1 MYNCG
6 LVLEG
11 GGNRAIYTSGVL
23 DAFLENG
30 IDFFPY
36 VIGVSAGTCN
46 AASYIAKNH
55 RRHHNIIINYC
66 ADKRYMGAGSF
77 LKTGEIVNYTWL
89 FGDIVYNL
97 EPIDYETYDKSETVF
112 CSVVINA
119 KTGEGEYL
127 YPKGYRE
134 EANDAIRASASLP
147 FFTKGVKIN
156 GKRYFDGG
164 VLDSIPLK
172 RAFEDGCKK
181 CVVIMTQH
189 DGFVKPQFK
198 RPAMIKFGLSRYPKL
213 AKKTLNRCNIY
224 NEQTKYVK
232 EQAKLGNAFVIQ
244 PEAPLDCPT
253 LERDP
258 KRLEEIYQMGY
269 RQGLEN
275 IEKVKAFMAE

>member
-36 VIGVSAGTCN
+36 VIGVSAGACN
-46 AASYIAKNH
+46 AASFISKN
-55 RRHHNIIINYC
+55 RKRHHDIIVNYC
-66 ADKRYMGAGSF
+66 NDKRYMGVNS
-77 LKTGEIVNYTWL
+77 LLTTGEIVNYNWL

-97 EPIDYETYDKSETVF
+97 VPIDIETYDKSETVF

-127 YPKGYRE
+127 YPKGYKKNV
-134 EANDAIRASASLP
+134 NDAIRASAALP
-147 FFTKGVKIN
+147 FFTKGVKIGGN
-156 GKRYFDGG
+156 RYFDGG
-164 VLDSIPLK
+164 VVDSIPLEK
-172 RAFEDGCKK
+172 AYKDGCKK
-181 CVVIMTQH
+181 CIVIMTQH

-213 AKKTLNRCNIY
+213 AAKTLERCNVY
-224 NEQTKYVK
+224 NRQTKYIK
-232 EQAKLGNAFVIQ
+232 EEQAKGRAFVIQ
-244 PEAPLDCPT
+244 PESSLDCPT
-253 LERDP
+253 LEKDP
-258 KRLEEIYQMGY
+258 QKLEAIYQMGY
-269 RQGLEN
+269 KQGLEN
-275 IEKVKAFMAE
+275 IEKVKEFLKD